1 MLASKLYKSIQAFL
15 NTIILSNV
23 HHCDNTLFCAQVLR
37 RFYDLNGYD
46 PAPLYGIDETLQQH
60 IAQHG
65 LLPLPGPGAPSQ
77 QAQTTCLITQSNAG
91 SSGPPVAGTGTTVV
105 PHPGASLSHP
115 AHALGLG
122 AHPQLLAVRPSTSA
136 AIPLDDIH
144 MQQSAHPSHQ
154 HLTQSH
160 IIQLG

>member
-1 MLASKLYKSIQAFL
+1 M
-15 NTIILSNV
+15 
-23 HHCDNTLFCAQVLR
+23 R

-122 AHPQLLAVRPSTSA
+122 AHPQLLAVRPSTST